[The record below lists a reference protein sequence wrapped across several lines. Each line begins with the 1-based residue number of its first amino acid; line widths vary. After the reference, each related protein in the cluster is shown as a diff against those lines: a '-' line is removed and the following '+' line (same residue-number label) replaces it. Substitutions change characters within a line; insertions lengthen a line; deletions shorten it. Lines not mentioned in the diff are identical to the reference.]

1 MTITNKKTA
10 FNWLFSF
17 TGDQKTSTVEIARG
31 RDAHFKKGMRL
42 PFSEVHRSESEA
54 IHGSVIASKSRPKA
68 VMPPITVKIP
78 KTTSPWGINIVCPW
92 AIDASSG

>member
-1 MTITNKKTA
+1 M
-10 FNWLFSF
+10 FQ
-17 TGDQKTSTVEIARG
+17 TGLPFFVTSLLKLSTVEIARG

-68 VMPPITVKIP
+68 VMPPTIPAFGRVNAVRITFAIMAVIAFVCMQIP
-78 KTTSPWGINIVCPW
+78 VS
-92 AIDASSG
+92 